1 MALTLSQLN
10 WYAWENA
17 RANHDKI
24 NLQMLLKDHESVK
37 DKAWKINLIWQS
49 SEGHELDRLRR
60 YVGI

>member
-49 SEGHELDRLRR
+49 SE
-60 YVGI
+60 